1 MIAQVTLTAA
11 LLAVLAYSF
20 AQRIRLRWFRLF
32 VASICAVG
40 VVIIWDPA
48 LATSAANAVNIGRGA
63 DLITY
68 LWIAL
73 SFAVTVNVH
82 LRLKVNDDRMTR
94 LAREIAILN
103 ASRKSAFVPGEDSGA
118 NPEVL
123 PSSSGTASLD

>member
-11 LLAVLAYSF
+11 LLAVLAYAF
-20 AQRIRLRWFRLF
+20 AQRIRLRWFRLS
-32 VASICAVG
+32 VASICALG

-48 LATSAANAVNIGRGA
+48 LATRAANAVNIGRGA

-103 ASRKSAFVPGEDSGA
+103 ASRKRTFVPGGDSRA
-118 NPEVL
+118 IPEML